1 MIMQNSHERLGRF
14 TIVLAGLLAVAIV
27 MFGCGVAAAEQT
39 VVASST
45 VESVV
50 VPSPEPTA
58 TETPNLQRV
67 TVKYDYTPAKSIA
80 EMFEA
85 SSVVVFGRV
94 TGMVDQIDMATW
106 AGSSSGN
113 YELGRVYEIEVVEY
127 LRGDGP
133 EAITFVQA
141 EAHYRYG
148 ELTDDAI
155 AEIRASTPDYEN
167 GVPKF
172 DEDYVFFLRKW
183 HVDWR
188 HFIAAR
194 WPDRVWF
201 QAGKGIVEGNL
212 SDSASRFTPFDSDEL
227 WVSLRELQDRFTPE
241 PTEPILPGSGND
253 GR

>member
-1 MIMQNSHERLGRF
+1 MRNSHVWIGLF
-14 TIVLAGLLAVAIV
+14 TIVLAGLLVVAVAT
-27 MFGCGVAAAEQT
+27 FGCGVAAAEPT
-39 VVASST
+39 VVSS
-45 VESVV
+45 VVV

-67 TVKYDYTPAKSIA
+67 MRKYDYTPAKSIA

-113 YELGRVYEIEVVEY
+113 YELGRVYEIEVAEY

-133 EAITFVQA
+133 KAITFVQA
-141 EAHYRYG
+141 EAYYRYG

-155 AEIRASTPDYEN
+155 AEIRASTPDNEN

-172 DEDYVFFLRKW
+172 DEDYVFFLGDW

-188 HFIAAR
+188 HFVAVI
-194 WPDRVWF
+194 WPERVWL
-201 QAGKGIVEGNL
+201 QSGKGIVEGNI
-212 SDSASRFTPFDSDEL
+212 SDSVWGFAPMDADEF
-227 WVSLRELQDRFTPE
+227 WESLRELQDRFTPE
-241 PTEPILPGSGND
+241 PTDPVRPGSGNV